1 MSEIKCQDQSLLSS
15 ENLNINASVGKSL
28 VRLFDEEKTQLL
40 EQIKE
45 RIRVKNSID
54 AHLQSFTPNIS
65 TFLTGTSRTLLFH
78 HKSNME
84 LCVISN
90 DTSDDDM
97 NVEKERNFLEP
108 LVCKLKAEE
117 GDKQTA
123 GNTEI
128 KNLFFEVRLQNKEH
142 FPVRKL
148 HVLSGL

>member
-1 MSEIKCQDQSLLSS
+1 
-15 ENLNINASVGKSL
+15 
-28 VRLFDEEKTQLL
+28 
-40 EQIKE
+40 
-45 RIRVKNSID
+45 
-54 AHLQSFTPNIS
+54 
-65 TFLTGTSRTLLFH
+65 
-78 HKSNME
+78 ME